1 MHDLRL
7 AARAVFRDRGTS
19 ALAILALGLALGVN
33 TGLFTALHA
42 VLLRELP
49 FTGATRVGTLLEG
62 SFSGGGTSPA
72 FSGGELADLP
82 GSLHTFSE
90 LAGFRSHAFNGGP
103 AGSPVRFPG
112 AVASTRFFRVFPAQ
126 VIAGRTFDPE
136 VPVGTREAVLSE
148 RLWRRVFASD
158 PGVVGR
164 TLMLNGEAVPVVGV
178 VAAEFAVP
186 PETEVWITPRF
197 AVPDHPL
204 RPLNDQSADYGSNYL
219 DIAVRLAPGATFAS
233 AQAELDAFSRR
244 RVELHPTAIAAD
256 SRIQVVP
263 FREGLVGSVRPTL
276 LLLCA
281 AALFTL
287 VLACA
292 NVAALLVARAL
303 RRRHALAI
311 RVALGASRMQLFRM
325 TCLEGLLLAVSGAV
339 VGVGLSRLMPPL
351 LLALWPYQLTA
362 AMLRPSAAVLGF
374 SALLALG
381 TTLAISVAPTL
392 GRPADTTV
400 LRAQDA
406 SGSGGRRARGA
417 REALVAGQIAL
428 TLVLLTS
435 AGLLVRSI
443 GQLQHVS
450 PGFDPSGVVTGSLWI
465 PQVRYPDVE
474 RQHAFVRRVLA
485 ALGERSEVTE
495 AAFASRIP
503 LASGNSDRS
512 FIVPGRTDPVDA
524 DFRLVTG
531 DYFHT
536 MRIPVRAG
544 RTFLES
550 DERPGAG
557 VALVNEEFVR
567 QFLGGREPLGAAVS
581 ITEREGEP
589 FTIVGVVGDIRF
601 LSLDRPPRPEVYIPL
616 GAESWPLLN
625 VVLRGTASAS
635 VLQAAVRDA
644 VRAADP
650 EQAFG
655 RLVPMDALLEG
666 SLAGRTQAMQLLS
679 LVAALALLL
688 ALTGIYGVV
697 AHAVAQRTRELGI
710 RMALGATAARILRDL
725 VFGAMRPV
733 ALGLLLGLLATG
745 AVVPLL
751 RRFLF
756 GVEPHDPLTLLLAGG
771 GLCLVALAANALAA
785 RRSSRASPAL
795 ALRSE

>member
-7 AARAVFRDRGTS
+7 AARALVRDRGTS
-19 ALAILALGLALGVN
+19 LLAILGLGLALGVN
-33 TGLFTALHA
+33 TGLFSALHA

-49 FTGATRVGTLLEG
+49 FAGAARVGSLLEG
-62 SFSGGGTSPA
+62 TFSAGRTSPVLSGGD
-72 FSGGELADLP
+72 LADLP
-82 GSLHTFSE
+82 G
-90 LAGFRSHAFNGGP
+90 AIHAFAEVAGWRSQAINGGP
-103 AGSPVRFPG
+103 AGNPVRLPG

-126 VIAGRTFDPE
+126 VIVGRTFDPDL
-136 VPVGTREAVLSE
+136 PVGTREAVLSE
-148 RLWRRVFASD
+148 RLWRRMFASD

-164 TLMLNGEAVPVVGV
+164 TLMLNGEPVPVVGV

-186 PETEVWITPRF
+186 SGTEVWISPRF

-204 RPLNDQSADYGSNYL
+204 RPLEDQSHDYGSNYL
-219 DIAVRLAPGATFAS
+219 EAAARLTPGATFGS

-244 RVELHPTAIAAD
+244 RAELHPETT
-256 SRIQVVP
+256 STERIQILP
-263 FREGLVGSVRPTL
+263 FRENLVGSVRPTL

-292 NVAALLVARAL
+292 NVAALLLARAL

-311 RVALGASRMQLFRM
+311 RVALGASRLQLFRM
-325 TCLEGLLLAVSGAV
+325 TCAEGLLLALAGAV
-339 VGVGLSRLMPPL
+339 VGVGLSRLMSPL
-351 LLALWPYQLTA
+351 LLALWPELTA
-362 AMLRPSAAVLGF
+362 EMLRPSAAVLAF
-374 SALLALG
+374 SATLALS
-381 TTLAISVAPTL
+381 TTLAISVAPSL
-392 GRPADTTV
+392 GRPADTGV

-406 SGSGGRRARGA
+406 AGAGGRRARGA

-443 GQLQHVS
+443 GQLENVS
-450 PGFDPSGVVTGSLWI
+450 PGFEPSGVVTGSLWI

-503 LASGNSDRS
+503 LAGSNSDRS
-512 FIVPGRTDPVDA
+512 FVVPGRTDPVDV

-531 DYFHT
+531 DYFRT
-536 MRIPVRAG
+536 LRIPLRAG

-550 DERPGAG
+550 EERAGAG
-557 VALVNEEFVR
+557 VAMVNEEFVR
-567 QFLGGREPLGAAVS
+567 RFLGGRDPLGLPLRL
-581 ITEREGEP
+581 TEKQGEALNV
-589 FTIVGVVGDIRF
+589 VGVVGDVRF
-601 LSLDRPPRPEVYIPL
+601 VSLDRPPRPEVYIPL
-616 GAESWPLLN
+616 GAESWPILN
-625 VVLRGTASAS
+625 VVVRGGGSAS
-635 VLQAAVRDA
+635 VLQTALRDA
-644 VRAADP
+644 VRTADP

-655 RLVPMDALLEG
+655 RLVPMESLLDG
-666 SLAGRTQAMQLLS
+666 SLADRTQAMQLLS
-679 LVAALALLL
+679 LVAALAMLL

-710 RMALGATAARILRDL
+710 RMALGATTARILRDL
-725 VFGAMRPV
+725 VLGAMRPV
-733 ALGLLLGLLATG
+733 AVGLLIGLLATS
-745 AVVPLL
+745 AIVPVL

-756 GVEPHDPLTLLLAGG
+756 GVEPHDPLTLLVAGG
-771 GLCLVALAANALAA
+771 GLCLVAIAANALAA

-795 ALRSE
+795 ALQSD